1 MTFQIPDNLSLFSAQ
16 GLGELRAQ
24 AQTEYDALFASVTTD
39 TVTDEQ
45 LDRLEALRA
54 FTVAADTQ
62 IATFGTQTDRADRLA
77 ALAADPEPTTPATTP
92 VETTPPV
99 ETAPAADAVTA
110 AAVTPTTTVR
120 LADVIS
126 QGGDQPADV
135 VPADASKVYATIVAA
150 ADVPGVP
157 NGAELDLLGVAKAFL
172 ARTAGYAGLK
182 GSPVPVQHG
191 VAVIQRDYPA
201 EFVCDGDAGDYE
213 KLLSVANESRL
224 PGGSLLKSA
233 ELKRAQLA
241 AQGKDSL
248 VAAAGWC
255 APSETIYDVC
265 FQGTTDGL
273 ADFPEVQAR
282 RGGIRSNTGIDWS
295 TIYGEGT
302 GFFNLTEAQVAAGS
316 PTKTCLEISCP
327 SFADTRLGVTGLCLT
342 GNILTNRGYPEYVA
356 TFVRGALV
364 ASAHQINNLQV
375 AAVAT
380 GSTAVSLAAQ
390 APWDSDRSV
399 VSQVLGAVE
408 MAVVD
413 LKYRL
418 RLAQSATLEI
428 ILPFWILAQ
437 MRADLTRRTGTDLAH
452 ISVADSQIAS
462 WFAMRGVRPQFIYD
476 WQDAFSDAGVGAG
489 ATTAV
494 NQLATSLKFILYPAG
509 TWVRA
514 VNDVIT
520 LNSIYDSTKLA
531 TNQNTHL
538 FTETGWAM
546 IKMCPI
552 SRIYTVPICPSGA
565 TSDTQTVDCVTS

>member
-1 MTFQIPDNLSLFSAQ
+1 MTFQIPDNLSLFSVQ

-39 TVTDEQ
+39 NVTDEQ

-54 FTVAADTQ
+54 FTVAADAQ

-92 VETTPPV
+92 VEPTEPV
-99 ETAPAADAVTA
+99 ETAPATDTVTA

-126 QGGDQPADV
+126 QGGDKPADV
-135 VPADASKVYATIVAA
+135 VPVDASKVYATIVAA

-565 TSDTQTVDCVTS
+565 TSDTQTVDCTTS